1 MTKVCPKCKQ
11 TKSTTEFNKSK
22 ANNDG
27 LTHKCKQC
35 VYEYNNKWTKDNKE
49 HVAKKLKEWNKNNP
63 NYAKEWV
70 ENNKD
75 HLNSYNRIYRAK
87 VRKENPTKRIMETF
101 RNQVAKNVKIKGF
114 LKGKSTLEI
123 LGLESWDEFRKH
135 IESQFIEGMSW
146 DNYGNKVETDWSIDH
161 IIPVSSA
168 ITLEEFYKLNHY
180 SNLRPL
186 WHIDNLRKGNRF

>member
-1 MTKVCPKCKQ
+1 MTKVCPECKQ

-22 ANNDG
+22 SRHDG

-35 VYEYNNKWTKDNKE
+35 IYKYNNKWAGDNKK
-49 HVAKKLKEWNKNNP
+49 HVAAKLKEWNQNNP
-63 NYAKEWV
+63 NYAKKWV
-70 ENNKD
+70 ENNKE
-75 HLNSYNRIYRAK
+75 HLNSYNRVYRAK

-114 LKGKSTLEI
+114 IKGKSTLEI
-123 LGLESWDEFRKH
+123 LGLESWDDFRKH
-135 IESQFIEGMSW
+135 MECQFIEGMSW
-146 DNYGNKVETDWSIDH
+146 NNYGNKVETDWSIDH

-168 ITLEEFYKLNHY
+168 STLEEFYKLNHY
-180 SNLRPL
+180 TNLRPL